1 VKIDLMALGITQP
14 PFKSYGGFGNLNSPV
29 GRLPFL
35 QEGEDAA
42 SGALLS
48 RIAQQVSQQEAQ
60 PKKKQKEEPSFG
72 KKMFG
77 KAANIFAD
85 VMTNEALTNPISG
98 PLFVPSLLT
107 RKALSNVSENV
118 NPYNYDD
125 VDMQTGEKMPWVTRA
140 VKTAIGEKEPNRILT
155 EKAAQQ
161 GVDPYTGMPSNEA
174 RTRLDLLNMLVNK
187 PQQYN
192 TLQPSEYTPS
202 VGAEKGS
209 KYMKS
214 KAIESDI
221 LNNMF
226 TKTEQ
231 GKKILESGIRSEAD
245 LVKLLTESGLPYEKG
260 KGGYVMQVPG
270 LGQGTLGVKKDKKGT
285 YLSYSD
291 VWDVDPSSGMYSEN
305 NNNLL
310 TTALGKFA
318 KAGFVSP
325 QKVYGRIYFDEKTGK
340 PKK

>member
-1 VKIDLMALGITQP
+1 MPLGITQP
-14 PFKSYGGFGNLNSPV
+14 PFRSYGGFRNFNSPV
-29 GRLPFL
+29 SRLPFL

-48 RIAQQVSQQEAQ
+48 RISQQASQQQ
-60 PKKKQKEEPSFG
+60 PQKKVKQEPSFG
-72 KKMFG
+72 KKMLG

-85 VMTNEALTNPISG
+85 VMTSEAFTNPITG
-98 PLFVPSLLT
+98 PFYQESLLT
-107 RKALSNVSENV
+107 RRALSNLSENI
-118 NPYNYDD
+118 NPYSYDD
-125 VDMQTGEKMPWVTRA
+125 VDVQTGAEMPWYGRA
-140 VKTAIGEKEPNRILT
+140 VNTALGAKEPNRILT

-161 GVDPYTGMPSNEA
+161 GVDPYTGQPSNEA
-174 RTRLDLLNMLVNK
+174 RTRLDLLNMFANK

-192 TLQPSEYTPS
+192 TLEPSEYKPS
-202 VGAEKGS
+202 IGAQEGS

-226 TKTEQ
+226 TQTEQ
-231 GKKILESGIRSEAD
+231 GRKILESGIRSEDD
-245 LVKLLTESGLPYEKG
+245 LKKLLTESGLPYEKG
-260 KGGYVMQVPG
+260 KGGYVMKVPG
-270 LGQGTLGVKKDKKGT
+270 LGQGTLGVKKDKNGT

-291 VWDVDPSSGMYSEN
+291 VWDVDPTSGTSGEN
-305 NNNLL
+305 TNLL
-310 TTALGKFA
+310 STALGKFA
-318 KAGFVSP
+318 KAGFISP

>member
-1 VKIDLMALGITQP
+1 MNT
-14 PFKSYGGFGNLNSPV
+14 PV
-29 GRLPFL
+29 ARLPFL

-42 SGALLS
+42 SNALLS
-48 RIAQQVSQQEAQ
+48 RISQQVSQQEAQQ

-72 KKMFG
+72 KKMLG

-85 VMTNEALTNPISG
+85 VMTNEAFTNPISG
-98 PLFVPSLLT
+98 PLYQESLLT
-107 RKALSNVSENV
+107 RRALSNISENV

-125 VDMQTGEKMPWVTRA
+125 VDMQTGENMPWLGRA
-140 VKTAIGEKEPNRILT
+140 IKGALGEKEPNRLLT

-161 GVDPYTGMPSNEA
+161 GVDPYTGNPSNEA
-174 RTRLDLLNMLVNK
+174 RTRLDLLNMLANR
-187 PQQYN
+187 PQKYN
-192 TLQPSEYTPS
+192 TLEPSEYAPS
-202 VGAEKGS
+202 IGAEKGS

-214 KAIESDI
+214 SAIESDI

-226 TKTEQ
+226 TQTEQ
-231 GKKILESGIRSEAD
+231 GRKILESGIRSEAD
-245 LVKLLTESGLPYEKG
+245 LEKLLTESGLPYEKG
-260 KGGYVMQVPG
+260 KGGYVMKVPG

-291 VWDVDPSSGMYSEN
+291 VWDVDPSRGTSGEN
-305 NNNLL
+305 TNLL
-310 TTALGKFA
+310 STALGKFA

>member
-1 VKIDLMALGITQP
+1 MPLGITQP
-14 PFKSYGGFGNLNSPV
+14 PFRSYGGFRNLNSPV
-29 GRLPFL
+29 SRLPFL
-35 QEGEDAA
+35 QQGEDAA

-48 RIAQQVSQQEAQ
+48 RISQQIPKQQ
-60 PKKKQKEEPSFG
+60 PQPEGEKQPSFG
-72 KKMFG
+72 KRMLG

-85 VMTNEALTNPISG
+85 VMTSEAFTNPITG
-98 PLFVPSLLT
+98 PFYQESLLL
-107 RKALSNVSENV
+107 RKGLANISENI
-118 NPYNYDD
+118 NPYNYNDAD
-125 VDMQTGEKMPWVTRA
+125 AQTGENMPWIGRA
-140 VKTAIGEKEPNRILT
+140 IKTAIGGKEPNRALT

-161 GVDPYTGMPSNEA
+161 GVDPYTGQPSNEA
-174 RTRLDLLNMLVNK
+174 RTRLDLLNMFANR

-192 TLQPSEYTPS
+192 TLQPSEYKPS
-202 VGAEKGS
+202 VGAQEGS

-214 KAIESDI
+214 KAIEGDI

-226 TKTEQ
+226 TQTEQ

-245 LVKLLTESGLPYEKG
+245 LEKLLTESGLPYEKG
-260 KGGYVMQVPG
+260 KGGYVMKVPG
-270 LGQGTLGVKKDKKGT
+270 LGQGTLGVKKDKDGV

-291 VWDVDPSSGMYSEN
+291 IWDVDPSSGTYSKD

-318 KAGFVSP
+318 KAGFISP

>member
-1 VKIDLMALGITQP
+1 MPLGISQP
-14 PFKSYGGFGNLNSPV
+14 PFRSYGGFGKLNSPV
-29 GRLPFL
+29 ARLPFL

-48 RIAQQVSQQEAQ
+48 RISQQAAQQSSQQ
-60 PKKKQKEEPSFG
+60 PKKKEKPEPSFG
-72 KKMFG
+72 KKMLG

-85 VMTNEALTNPISG
+85 VMTNEAFTNPITG
-98 PLFVPSLLT
+98 PLFNASLLT
-107 RKALSNVSENV
+107 RRALSNISENA
-118 NPYNYDD
+118 NPYNYND
-125 VDMQTGEKMPWVTRA
+125 VDTQTGEQMPWFGRA
-140 VKTAIGEKEPNRILT
+140 VNTALGQKEPNRILT
-155 EKAAQQ
+155 EKAAEQ

-174 RTRLDLLNMLVNK
+174 RTRLDLLNMLANK

-192 TLQPSEYTPS
+192 TLEPSEYAPS
-202 VGAEKGS
+202 IGAEKGS
-209 KYMKS
+209 RYMKS

-226 TKTEQ
+226 TQTEQ
-231 GKKILESGIRSEAD
+231 GKKILESGIRSEDD

-260 KGGYVMQVPG
+260 KGGYVMKVPG
-270 LGQGTLGVKKDKKGT
+270 LGQGTLGVKKDKKGA

-291 VWDVDPSSGMYSEN
+291 VWDVDPTSGTSGEN
-305 NNNLL
+305 TNLL
-310 TTALGKFA
+310 STALGKFA
-318 KAGFVSP
+318 KGGFISP

>member
-1 VKIDLMALGITQP
+1 MPLGITQP
-14 PFKSYGGFGNLNSPV
+14 PFRSYGGFGNLNSPV
-29 GRLPFL
+29 ARLPFL
-35 QEGEDAA
+35 QQGEDAA

-48 RIAQQVSQQEAQ
+48 RISQQIPKQQ
-60 PKKKQKEEPSFG
+60 PQPEGKKQPSFG
-72 KKMFG
+72 KKMLG

-85 VMTNEALTNPISG
+85 VMTSEAFTNPITG
-98 PLFVPSLLT
+98 PLYNHSLLL
-107 RKALSNVSENV
+107 RKGLANISENI
-118 NPYNYDD
+118 NPYNYNDAD
-125 VDMQTGEKMPWVTRA
+125 VQTGENMPWIGRA
-140 VKTAIGEKEPNRILT
+140 IKTAIGEKEPNRALT

-161 GVDPYTGMPSNEA
+161 GVDPYTGQPSNEA
-174 RTRLDLLNMLVNK
+174 RTRLDLLNMFANR

-192 TLQPSEYTPS
+192 TLQPSEYKPS
-202 VGAEKGS
+202 VGAQEGS
-209 KYMKS
+209 TYMKS
-214 KAIESDI
+214 KAIEGDI

-226 TKTEQ
+226 TQTEQ

-245 LVKLLTESGLPYEKG
+245 LEKLLTESGLPYEKG
-260 KGGYVMQVPG
+260 KGGYVMKVPG
-270 LGQGTLGVKKDKKGT
+270 LGQGTLGVKKDKDGV

-291 VWDVDPSSGMYSEN
+291 IWDVDPSSGTYSKD

-318 KAGFVSP
+318 KAGFISP

>member
-1 VKIDLMALGITQP
+1 MLLGITQP
-14 PFKSYGGFGNLNSPV
+14 PFKSYGGFRNLNTPAA
-29 GRLPFL
+29 RLPFL
-35 QEGEDAA
+35 QEGEDLA
-42 SGALLS
+42 SNALLS
-48 RIAQQVSQQEAQ
+48 RISQQVSQQEAQQ

-72 KKMFG
+72 KKMLG

-85 VMTNEALTNPISG
+85 VMTNEAFTNPITG
-98 PLFVPSLLT
+98 PFFEESLLT
-107 RKALSNVSENV
+107 RMALRNLSENI

-125 VDMQTGEKMPWVTRA
+125 VDVQTGAEMPWYGRA
-140 VKTAIGEKEPNRILT
+140 VNTVLGQKEPNRILT

-161 GVDPYTGMPSNEA
+161 GVDPYTGKPSNEA
-174 RTRLDLLNMLVNK
+174 RTRIDLLNMFANK
-187 PQQYN
+187 PQQYG
-192 TLQPSEYTPS
+192 TLQPSEYKPS
-202 VGAEKGS
+202 IGAQEGS

-226 TKTEQ
+226 TQTEQ
-231 GKKILESGIRSEAD
+231 GRKILESGIRSEAD
-245 LVKLLTESGLPYEKG
+245 LEKLLTESGLPYEKG
-260 KGGYVMQVPG
+260 KGGYVMKVPG

-291 VWDVDPSSGMYSEN
+291 VWDVDPTSGTSGEN
-305 NNNLL
+305 TNLL
-310 TTALGKFA
+310 STALGKFA
-318 KAGFVSP
+318 KGGFISP

>member
-1 VKIDLMALGITQP
+1 MALGITQP

-325 QKVYGRIYFDEKTGK
+325 QKVYGSIYFDEKTGK

>member
-1 VKIDLMALGITQP
+1 MPLGITQP
-14 PFKSYGGFGNLNSPV
+14 PFKSYGGFRNLNTPV
-29 GRLPFL
+29 ARLPFL

-48 RIAQQVSQQEAQ
+48 RISQQIPQQQPQ
-60 PKKKQKEEPSFG
+60 PKGKQEPSFG
-72 KKMFG
+72 KKMLG

-107 RKALSNVSENV
+107 RKALQNVSENV
-118 NPYNYDD
+118 NPYNYND
-125 VDMQTGEKMPWVTRA
+125 VDMQTGENMPWVGRA
-140 VKTAIGEKEPNRILT
+140 IKTAIGEKEPNRILT

-161 GVDPYTGMPSNEA
+161 GVDPYTGQPSNEA
-174 RTRLDLLNMLVNK
+174 RTRLDLLNMLANK

-192 TLQPSEYTPS
+192 TLEPSEYKPS
-202 VGAEKGS
+202 IGAQAGS

-214 KAIESDI
+214 RAIESDI

-245 LVKLLTESGLPYEKG
+245 LEKLLTESGLPYEKG

-318 KAGFVSP
+318 KAGYISP

>member
-1 VKIDLMALGITQP
+1 M
-14 PFKSYGGFGNLNSPV
+14 NSPV

>member
-1 VKIDLMALGITQP
+1 ML
-14 PFKSYGGFGNLNSPV
+14 
-29 GRLPFL
+29 
-35 QEGEDAA
+35 
-42 SGALLS
+42 
-48 RIAQQVSQQEAQ
+48 
-60 PKKKQKEEPSFG
+60 
-72 KKMFG
+72 G

-85 VMTNEALTNPISG
+85 VMTNEAFTNPISG
-98 PLFVPSLLT
+98 PFYQESLLT
-107 RKALSNVSENV
+107 KKALSNFSENI
-118 NPYNYDD
+118 NPYSYDD
-125 VDMQTGEKMPWVTRA
+125 VDVQTGEEMPWYGRA
-140 VKTAIGEKEPNRILT
+140 VNTALGKKEPNRLLT
-155 EKAAQQ
+155 ERAAQQ
-161 GVDPYTGMPSNEA
+161 GVDPNTGRPSNEA
-174 RTRLDLLNMLVNK
+174 RTRLDLLNMLANK

-192 TLQPSEYTPS
+192 TLEKSEYTPS

-226 TKTEQ
+226 TQTEQ
-231 GKKILESGIRSEAD
+231 GRKILESGIRSEDD

-260 KGGYVMQVPG
+260 KGGYVMKVPG
-270 LGQGTLGVKKDKKGT
+270 LGQGTLGVKKDKDGT

-291 VWDVDPSSGMYSEN
+291 VWDVDPTSGTYGEN
-305 NNNLL
+305 TNLL

-325 QKVYGRIYFDEKTGK
+325 QKIYGRIYFDEKTGK

>member
-1 VKIDLMALGITQP
+1 MPLGITQP
-14 PFKSYGGFGNLNSPV
+14 PFKSYGGFRNLNTPV
-29 GRLPFL
+29 ARLPFL

-48 RIAQQVSQQEAQ
+48 RISQQIPQQQ
-60 PKKKQKEEPSFG
+60 PQLKGKQEPSFG
-72 KKMFG
+72 KKMLG
-77 KAANIFAD
+77 RAANIFAD
-85 VMTNEALTNPISG
+85 IMTNETLTNPITG
-98 PLFVPSLLT
+98 PFYHESLLT
-107 RKALSNVSENV
+107 RKALNNLSENI
-118 NPYNYDD
+118 NPYNYND
-125 VDMQTGEKMPWVTRA
+125 VDVQTGQDMPWYGRA
-140 VKTAIGEKEPNRILT
+140 VNTALGAKEPNRILT

-161 GVDPYTGMPSNEA
+161 GVDPYTGQPSNEA
-174 RTRLDLLNMLVNK
+174 RTRLDLLSMFANK

-192 TLQPSEYTPS
+192 TLEPSEYAPS

-226 TKTEQ
+226 TQTEQ

-245 LVKLLTESGLPYEKG
+245 LQKLLTESGLPYEKG
-260 KGGYVMQVPG
+260 KGGYVMKVPG
-270 LGQGTLGVKKDKKGT
+270 LGQGTLGIKKDKKGT

-291 VWDVDPSSGMYSEN
+291 VWDVDPTSGTSGEN
-305 NNNLL
+305 TNLL
-310 TTALGKFA
+310 STALGKFA

-340 PKK
+340 PKR

>member
-1 VKIDLMALGITQP
+1 MPLGITQP
-14 PFKSYGGFGNLNSPV
+14 PFKSYGGFRNLNTPV
-29 GRLPFL
+29 ARLPFL

-48 RIAQQVSQQEAQ
+48 KISQEVSQR
-60 PKKKQKEEPSFG
+60 PKSKQKEEPSFG
-72 KKMFG
+72 KKMLG
-77 KAANIFAD
+77 RAANIFAD

-98 PLFVPSLLT
+98 PFFHESLLT
-107 RKALSNVSENV
+107 RKALQNVSENV
-118 NPYNYDD
+118 NPYNYND
-125 VDMQTGEKMPWVTRA
+125 VDIQTGENMPWVTRA
-140 VKTAIGEKEPNRILT
+140 IKTAIGEKEPNRILT

-161 GVDPYTGMPSNEA
+161 GVDPYTGQPSNEA
-174 RTRLDLLNMLVNK
+174 RTRLDLLNMLANK

-192 TLQPSEYTPS
+192 TLEPSEYKPS
-202 VGAEKGS
+202 IGAQSGS

-214 KAIESDI
+214 RAIESDI

-226 TKTEQ
+226 TQTEQ

-245 LVKLLTESGLPYEKG
+245 LEKLLTESGLPYEKG

-291 VWDVDPSSGMYSEN
+291 VWDVDPSSGMYSQD

>member
-1 VKIDLMALGITQP
+1 VKIDLMVLGITQP

-29 GRLPFL
+29 GRLLFL

-231 GKKILESGIRSEAD
+231 GKKILESGIRSEDD